1 MDDAAI
7 RREATELTA
16 DLIRIDTGNPPGN
29 EAPAAHL
36 LRTYLEAAGIACEL
50 VARDIDRPNLVARI
64 PGTGDGP
71 SLALCGHT
79 DVVPADEPGW
89 THPPFAGHVDAEGW
103 LWGRG
108 AVDMKN
114 QTATRAVA
122 MATLARSGF
131 RPKGDLVFISQA
143 DEEDGVADVGMRWLV
158 RARPDLRVDY
168 AIDEGGGDR
177 LVLADGRVVVPIE
190 CGQKAT
196 LPVAVTALGVAG
208 HASRPRSAANAV
220 PRIAELVRRIDAYE
234 PARTELPAITR
245 MLDVLAGPGGTL
257 DERVARA
264 SALHEWAAENL
275 AALLSTTLAPTRLVG
290 SSARNV
296 MPARAVCEVDCRVLP
311 GTTEADL
318 ERELREALGDDL
330 PYELE
335 WLDEL
340 TGGAV
345 SDIDSPLFRA
355 CQSFLD
361 EADPGAV
368 LLPVLS
374 TGFADS
380 NYLREAWGT
389 VAHGFWPYRTTPV
402 DVHDAGFH
410 NVDER
415 VHTDDLVY
423 GVRAMMHVVRAM
435 LA

>member
-36 LRTYLEAAGIACEL
+36 LQLYLEAAGVACEL
-50 VARDIDRPNLVARI
+50 VTRDVDRPNLVARI
-64 PGTGDGP
+64 PGTGEGP

-79 DVVPADEPGW
+79 DVVPAEEPDW
-89 THPPFAGHVDAEGW
+89 THPPFSGHVDDDGW

-108 AVDMKN
+108 SVDMKN
-114 QTATRAVA
+114 QTATRAVT

-131 RPKGDLVFISQA
+131 RPKGDLVFIAQA

-196 LPVAVTALGVAG
+196 LPVAVAALGVAG

-234 PARTELPAITR
+234 PARRSLPATER
-245 MLDVLAGPGGTL
+245 MLDLLAGPDGDL
-257 DERVARA
+257 EERIARA
-264 SALHEWAAENL
+264 GATHPWAAETL
-275 AALLSTTLAPTRLVG
+275 PALFSTTMAPTRLAG

-311 GTTEADL
+311 GTSADDL
-318 ERELREALGDDL
+318 ERELRAALGDDL
-330 PYELE
+330 PYELA

-340 TGGAV
+340 TGGAM
-345 SDIDSPLFRA
+345 SEIDTPLYRA
-355 CQSFLD
+355 CQGFLD
-361 EADPGAV
+361 AADPGAV

-380 NYLREAWGT
+380 HYLREAWGT

-410 NVDER
+410 NVNER
-415 VHTDDLVY
+415 VHVDDLLY
-423 GVRAMMHVVRAM
+423 GVQAMLHVVRTM
-435 LA
+435 LG

>member
-36 LRTYLEAAGIACEL
+36 LRAYLEAAGVDCEL
-50 VARDIDRPNLVARI
+50 VARDVDRPNLVARI
-64 PGTGDGP
+64 PGTGEGP

-89 THPPFAGHVDAEGW
+89 THPPFAGHVDDDGW

-122 MATLARSGF
+122 IATLARSGF
-131 RPKGDLVFISQA
+131 RPKGDLVFIAQA
-143 DEEDGVADVGMRWLV
+143 DEEDGTSEVGMRWLV

-190 CGQKAT
+190 TGQKAV

-220 PRIAELVRRIDAYE
+220 PRIAELVRRIHVYE
-234 PARTELPAITR
+234 PARRTLPATGR
-245 MLDVLAGPGGTL
+245 MLDLLAGPEGEL
-257 DERVARA
+257 DERIDRA
-264 SALHEWAAENL
+264 GTLHAWAKENL
-275 AALLSTTLAPTRLVG
+275 PALFSTTMAPTRLQG
-290 SSARNV
+290 SSALNV
-296 MPARAVCEVDCRVLP
+296 MPARAVCQVDCRVLP

-318 ERELREALGDDL
+318 ERELRDALGDDL
-330 PYELE
+330 PYELS
-335 WLDEL
+335 WLDGL
-340 TGGAV
+340 TGGAM
-345 SDIDSPLFRA
+345 SDIDSPLYRA

-361 EADPGAV
+361 EADPGAL
-368 LLPVLS
+368 LLPVIS

-380 NYLREAWGT
+380 HYLREVWGT
-389 VAHGFWPYRTTPV
+389 VAFGFWPYRATPV
-402 DVHDAGFH
+402 EVHDAGFH
-410 NVDER
+410 NVNER
-415 VHTDDLVY
+415 VHTEDLGY
-423 GVRAMMHVVRAM
+423 GVRAMMHVVHAM
-435 LA
+435 LD

>member
-36 LRTYLEAAGIACEL
+36 LMTYLEAAGIECEL
-50 VARDIDRPNLVARI
+50 ASRMVGRPNLIARI
-64 PGTGDGP
+64 RGTGDGP

-79 DVVPADEPGW
+79 DVVPADEPNW
-89 THPPFAGHVDAEGW
+89 THPPFAGHVDDDGW

-122 MATLARSGF
+122 MAILARSGF
-131 RPKGDLVFISQA
+131 KPKGDLLFIAQA
-143 DEEDGVADVGMRWLV
+143 DEEDGVENVGMRWLV
-158 RARPDLRVDY
+158 GARPDLRVDY

-177 LVLADGRVVVPIE
+177 LVLADGRVVVSIE

-196 LPVAVTALGVAG
+196 LPVGVTALGIAG
-208 HASRPRSAANAV
+208 HASRPRSGANAV
-220 PRIAELVRRIDAYE
+220 PRLAELVRRVAAYE
-234 PARTELPAITR
+234 PRRHVLPTTAR
-245 MLDVLAGPGGTL
+245 MLDVLVGPDGDL
-257 DERVARA
+257 EERIARA
-264 SALHEWAAENL
+264 STLHESLRATLEPL
-275 AALLSTTLAPTRLVG
+275 FSTTMAPTRLLG

-296 MPARAVCEVDCRVLP
+296 MPARATCEVDCRVLP

-330 PYELE
+330 PYELQ
-335 WLDEL
+335 WLDAL
-340 TGGAV
+340 TGGA
-345 SDIDSPLFRA
+345 SSEIGTPLYRA
-355 CQSFLD
+355 CQGFLD
-361 EADPGAV
+361 DADPGAI
-368 LLPVLS
+368 LLPMIS
-374 TGFADS
+374 SGFADS
-380 NYLREAWGT
+380 HYLREAWGT

-402 DVHDAGFH
+402 DVHEQGFH

-415 VHTDDLVY
+415 IHTDDLAY
-423 GVRAMMHVVRAM
+423 ATQATLHIVRAVVG
-435 LA
+435 